1 MDLAHPIATP
11 LFGIHPQNSSPKHPP
26 SFPYFLIPQET
37 EFFMNIFSEFAV
49 WSNFDYFKMPSCVL
63 SELKILV
70 ELLVEIGFSLLN
82 TFVVEFLPELVISQ

>member
-1 MDLAHPIATP
+1 MD
-11 LFGIHPQNSSPKHPP
+11 
-26 SFPYFLIPQET
+26 
-37 EFFMNIFSEFAV
+37 IFSEFAV
-49 WSNFDYFKMPSCVL
+49 WSNFDCFKMPSYVL